1 MTPEQVSKARKMM
14 SARSVATNGAIM
26 DAVGIGAK
34 ELYSLQWFLRAM
46 SDSDAAS
53 YYSDH
58 LAQLPTCVAISDH
71 FSERGQ

>member
-1 MTPEQVSKARKMM
+1 MTPEQVAKARTMM
-14 SARSVATNGAIM
+14 SKRLSTNGAIM
-26 DAVGIGAK
+26 DAAGISAR
-34 ELYSLQWFLRAM
+34 ELHSLRWHLTAM

-71 FSERGQ
+71 FTERGQ